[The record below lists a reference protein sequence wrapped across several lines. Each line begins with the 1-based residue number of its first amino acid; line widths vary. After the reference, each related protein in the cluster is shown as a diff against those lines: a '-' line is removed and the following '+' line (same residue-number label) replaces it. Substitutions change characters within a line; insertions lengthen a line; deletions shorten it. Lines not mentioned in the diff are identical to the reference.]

1 MHHLASIAK
10 VYTCAIPSIFHRLQ
24 LIQATINLMLIM
36 FDFLCVASH
45 LQSLFCFKFTD
56 MNINIK
62 EICNPKED
70 SIMNEELYQDLIT
83 VEELCEALT
92 VGKNTA
98 YRLLNNKE
106 ISAFRIGRMWKI
118 PRQSVTA
125 FIKKRCQAN

>member
-1 MHHLASIAK
+1 
-10 VYTCAIPSIFHRLQ
+10 
-24 LIQATINLMLIM
+24 
-36 FDFLCVASH
+36 
-45 LQSLFCFKFTD
+45 

-70 SIMNEELYQDLIT
+70 SIINDELYQDLIT